1 MSQIVAFNREL
12 ALDRVGG
19 DEELLQEIVGLYL
32 GEYPSLL
39 EQLHVAVRAG
49 DAKAIY
55 RSAHTLKGSLSTIG
69 AEAAQQSALA
79 LEMSGRQGQLDQTG
93 AMLAD
98 LERLLAQLHQELA
111 QV

>member
-1 MSQIVAFNREL
+1 MAAFNREL

-39 EQLHVAVRAG
+39 EQLHAAVQAG
-49 DAKAIY
+49 DANRIF

-69 AEAAQQSALA
+69 AEAAQQGALA
-79 LEMSGRQGQLDQTG
+79 LEMSGRHGQLDKSG

-98 LERLLAQLHQELA
+98 LERLLEQLHQELA
-111 QV
+111 RT